1 MHEHAKVV
9 NLLNRGLPKWP
20 QMVVTGVPVTVEQAK
35 EIIRRTDLFFQH
47 GYGGNDHK
55 YNLVVK
61 LLLGMPVYKRKHS
74 LDSMVATDLGI
85 DLPEAED
92 WKQVYQ
98 AENLWRARWGV
109 VDTSY
114 VNNCWLSSAF
124 IFGPHGWC
132 HPDGQIGYLD
142 NVGKWPSVE
151 EVFNDWQVLA
161 QAFPYLDVGVTLMS
175 GEGCEDNIE
184 PVVSM
189 IVKGGEVTLVEPGDH
204 VHEGHVQPHID
215 RGFEGAAADLSKP
228 PRLREHGIPNE
239 WLLEWAETHRPDDRH
254 QLEFPKDTDLQ
265 EILEQV
271 VSQ

>member
-1 MHEHAKVV
+1 MHSDVV

-20 QMVVTGVPVTVEQAK
+20 QMVVTGARVTEEQAK
-35 EIIRRTDLFFQH
+35 EIIRRTDRFFQH
-47 GYGGNDHK
+47 GYGGNDHQ

-61 LLLGMPVYKRKHS
+61 LLLGMPVYKREHG
-74 LDSMVATDLGI
+74 LDSMVAADLGI
-85 DLPEAED
+85 ELPVADSWKEIYEAED
-92 WKQVYQ
+92 R
-98 AENLWRARWGV
+98 WREQWGV
-109 VDTSY
+109 VPTEY

-151 EVFNDWQVLA
+151 EVFSDWQALA
-161 QAFPYLDVGVTLMS
+161 KAFPYLDVGITLMS
-175 GEGCEDNIE
+175 GESGEDNTT

-189 IVKGGEVTLVEPGDH
+189 VVKNGEVTLVEPGDH

-215 RGFEGAAADLSKP
+215 RGFESAAADLAKP

-239 WLLEWAETHRPDDRH
+239 WLVEWA
-254 QLEFPKDTDLQ
+254 QKQGPKGQHSRYFQMATRL
-265 EILEQV
+265 LGV
-271 VSQ
+271 GS